1 MKWIAPAPPASSCQ
15 RPGTAHECGQIVGD
29 RFGRAVLDLADL
41 RGGFALQ
48 READDLSAM
57 RENWAQVME
66 RAAHRDQHVGV
77 CLTHHLQVT
86 GDGSWGDE
94 EDAISEVFGG
104 KQGSLTEG
112 LLAKV
117 EESCLAKAS
126 RTVLMNQA
134 IVDLAPMQ
142 GQTDG
147 LLLAAAHR
155 LPGWFISRNSDES
168 DLARRSLRAL
178 GREEGKVDLLDDVE
192 NASASRE
199 NSSVPAQSRW

>member
-1 MKWIAPAPPASSCQ
+1 MGENRA
-15 RPGTAHECGQIVGD
+15 QI
-29 RFGRAVLDLADL
+29 
-41 RGGFALQ
+41 
-48 READDLSAM
+48 
-57 RENWAQVME
+57 ME
-66 RAAHRDQHVGV
+66 RAAHRDQHFGV
-77 CLTHHLQVT
+77 CLAHHFQVT

-147 LLLAAAHR
+147 LLLAVAHR
-155 LPGWFISRNSDES
+155 LPGWFVSRNSDES

-192 NASASRE
+192 NCLGLEGRTVQSLLNLSGEASIEGLGLQPLDGFAVLVANAHRGDLLDKC
-199 NSSVPAQSRW
+199 